1 MRNSL
6 TKIFWNIEV
15 WAVQKHVNLVD
26 LVKSFRTD
34 IFLQDL
40 ASIQKRTSPLK
51 FAHLAEKSE
60 NHSVSNLSTKAAH
73 ALHMKTPTMKAWGAF
88 QYGDRKPIVKKRV
101 TKLVNV
107 DVGEKTTAP
116 PASSIAAV
124 GMIEVS
130 AARALG

>member
-1 MRNSL
+1 MRDREDPS
-6 TKIFWNIEV
+6 TFYTFEIF
-15 WAVQKHVNLVD
+15 
-26 LVKSFRTD
+26 
-34 IFLQDL
+34 
-40 ASIQKRTSPLK
+40 ASP
-51 FAHLAEKSE
+51 
-60 NHSVSNLSTKAAH
+60 AAH

-124 GMIEVS
+124 GMIEVER
-130 AARALG
+130 AASVKIKWKIKCFSKRKLNVRAFPKRKLNVQS